1 MYLQRS
7 CCPQPGN
14 PCGRGRGRLTRN
26 ARGGR
31 SPPLACAVLGGC
43 TLLAS
48 NGAHCSGE
56 RRRDVAFLKSPDSPL
71 FWRQCTVGWRLPWS
85 SILSG

>member
-1 MYLQRS
+1 MHLREACSTQA
-7 CCPQPGN
+7 GN
-14 PCGRGRGRLTRN
+14 PGGRGRRRLTRN

-31 SPPLACAVLGGC
+31 SPFGARGAWGC
-43 TLLAS
+43 TLRAS

-56 RRRDVAFLKSPDSPL
+56 ARRDFAFLKSPDSPL